1 MAPGTR
7 RANRSGYVEHDDF
20 EGLPVRQWRH
30 EWVNVAPPVQQEQ
43 QQQNDIWAIELI
55 HGMPKDATLLPP
67 HTQEL
72 LRAARSGRLYKRPHP
87 SEDDEADGETAIQ
100 DKPEKKEEDAS
111 AQGYQIRIWKQL
123 PKNVEAPGISH
134 LAKRR
139 KNIVTIAS
147 RTVEEKVQGPTVT
160 RATVRRMDA
169 AGNPYTEEVTLSE
182 GQRVEGEVIAT
193 RVEAIAAPQQ
203 NAFAAPPPSS
213 VRRRPPPPKRKAKA
227 GPGRG
232 KKKIKQPLSTEPQ
245 TVGAAPVAGAGA
257 AVTTIKTEAKELLTP
272 TPNES
277 EARNPDSEMGD
288 VDGDDD
294 DEEEEEGD
302 DGDEGEE
309 GDEGEGDETE
319 LQDESI
325 LDVTKDQD
333 EEMVDA
339 SHIIDHPDTEMKD
352 EQPAPSEPAPKEP
365 SPLPPPSIPALE
377 EPLERLTS
385 VPLKQEDTPPRN
397 PVIVPSPSE
406 PSVVAE
412 PTVET
417 IQPMLDALP
426 DNTTDSTIAEPPST
440 IVGEAPQEA
449 MDRDVPQAEDLPP
462 PDQVGNISSPK
473 TEDENSRISEGTPK
487 GQTSSQPDLNIQ
499 KPVLL
504 HTLSTMTEDT
514 IKPEDSVSV
523 TAPLPESEA
532 PSEVGNVS
540 IDDAKE
546 ETAPANTVA
555 EPTEPEL
562 TAPEVDGDTV
572 MTQQNEPDLLGGL
585 MGELDR
591 QAAAS
596 QLLEEAM
603 PTIAPAAEVKPE
615 SPAEPTL
622 PEVPEPAPEA
632 APPITEEAPEPAPE
646 SEQQPE
652 PESKPELELEPEPK
666 AEPESEPV
674 ADAEP
679 MVESEPVAEP
689 EPVVESEPVAEPKP
703 VTESEPI
710 AEPEPVAEPEP
721 EPEPKAEAEPESESL
736 PVPAPEEQPKEELS
750 PPVKTEPSAA
760 EEGKEEEKEDPP
772 ANA

>member
-1 MAPGTR
+1 TR

-87 SEDDEADGETAIQ
+87 NEDEEADGEPNIQ
-100 DKPEKKEEDAS
+100 EKPEKKEEDTS

-139 KNIVTIAS
+139 KNVVTVAS

-193 RVEAIAAPQQ
+193 RVEAIAAPQP
-203 NAFAAPPPSS
+203 NAFAAPPPSA

-232 KKKIKQPLSTEPQ
+232 KKKIKQPLLADQ
-245 TVGAAPVAGAGA
+245 QAAGAVPAVGAGA
-257 AVTTIKTEAKELLTP
+257 ATAVKTEAKDLLTP

-277 EARNPDSEMGD
+277 ETRNPDSEMGD

-294 DEEEEEGD
+294 DDEEEEGD
-302 DGDEGEE
+302 DGDEGEDGEE
-309 GDEGEGDETE
+309 GEGEGEGDETE

-325 LDVTKDQD
+325 LDVTKDND

-339 SHIIDHPDTEMKD
+339 SHIIDHPDIEMKD
-352 EQPAPSEPAPKEP
+352 EQLAPSEPAPREP
-365 SPLPPPSIPALE
+365 SPPQPADIPALE
-377 EPLERLTS
+377 EPSERPAS

-406 PSVVAE
+406 PSVHTESVAE
-412 PTVET
+412 AAPPV
-417 IQPMLDALP
+417 LDNLA
-426 DNTTDSTIAEPPST
+426 DNTADSTIAEPPST
-440 IVGEAPQEA
+440 IVGEAPEEA
-449 MDRDVPQAEDLPP
+449 IERDMPQAEELPP

-473 TEDENSRISEGTPK
+473 TEDGNSRISEGTPK
-487 GQTSSQPDLNIQ
+487 GQTSSQPDTNIQ

-504 HTLSTMTEDT
+504 HQLSAMTEDT

-523 TAPLPESEA
+523 TAPLPGSEA
-532 PSEVGNVS
+532 PSEVGNAS
-540 IDDAKE
+540 IDDAME
-546 ETAPANTVA
+546 ETAPADA
-555 EPTEPEL
+555 AIESTEPEL
-562 TAPEVDGDTV
+562 TAPEVDGDADMAKET
-572 MTQQNEPDLLGGL
+572 EPDILGGL

-603 PTIAPAAEVKPE
+603 PDTAPVAEVKPE
-615 SPAEPTL
+615 SPAELTL
-622 PEVPEPAPEA
+622 PEVPETAPEV
-632 APPITEEAPEPAPE
+632 APAVVEEAPEPAPE
-646 SEQQPE
+646 TEPQLE
-652 PESKPELELEPEPK
+652 PESKPELELETK
-666 AEPESEPV
+666 
-674 ADAEP
+674 
-679 MVESEPVAEP
+679 
-689 EPVVESEPVAEPKP
+689 
-703 VTESEPI
+703 
-710 AEPEPVAEPEP
+710 PEP
-721 EPEPKAEAEPESESL
+721 EPEAEPEAEPKSESL
-736 PVPAPEEQPKEELS
+736 PVPAPEEQPVAES
-750 PPVKTEPSAA
+750 TPPVKTEPSAA
-760 EEGKEEEKEDPP
+760 DEEKEDPP